1 MEDIKKDPR
10 PMLPY
15 SGRIIGTVVRALD
28 LSHEAL
34 RSRTARRFFA
44 GEPVN
49 EHDHTEIFLALGEAL
64 VESGAVPNPPLF
76 QRYEAS
82 LTRMLPA
89 IIARAAIRWDMLVGM
104 MQSHSVSTT
113 DSGPAIASVLR
124 LIVVDAAIRVFGYM
138 RLAGLEP
145 SSPQTPMWAQENG
158 GARHLRSLA
167 SSAGLTRTLLA
178 TLLEVSENTVDN
190 WMDGKNRP
198 TTENIAALSNVLA
211 PRMNGTSAEQISEN
225 IRLEFALATIADAL
239 ADEIGRERVIELSDA
254 LVRFIWLITQDVNEM
269 ERPPVEEACAVEYDA
284 MAFGTAHPST
294 HTLLRNLAILEPDAG
309 WKQYIIAASLP
320 WDLAFQEAGVQN
332 TRPRMAAGLAQDF
345 ADVSQMPDPGI
356 NALSAFV
363 ATNGSLDYSRVAAG
377 DLTLLNTIVGT
388 QVTQLRAIARDFPTS
403 PGAHFQLGSLLGKI
417 GELTSRRDLVDQG
430 VAECGIAAALA
441 PNWDNP
447 SVEAGIMLANFGA
460 FDEALIELNRT
471 AKRLPAATPHLQ
483 FATGYVLMRLSR
495 HAEALERFESV
506 ITFRSDYALAH
517 LHAASC
523 SFALGNQRKGISFAK
538 TARRLGE
545 PGEYVAW
552 KSGKYAKKRR
562 RRKSA

>member
-1 MEDIKKDPR
+1 MDDAKKDLR

-15 SGRIIGTVVRALD
+15 SGRIIVTIVRALD

-76 QRYEAS
+76 QSYEAS

-89 IIARAAIRWDMLVGM
+89 IIARAANRWDKLVAM
-104 MQSHSVSTT
+104 MQSHSGSIT

-167 SSAGLTRTLLA
+167 NSAGLTRTQLA
-178 TLLEVSENTVDN
+178 TLLEVSENSVDN

-211 PRMNGTSAEQISEN
+211 PKMNGTSAQQLSEN
-225 IRLEFALATIADAL
+225 IRLEFALATIADTL
-239 ADEIGRERVIELSDA
+239 ADEIGRERAIELSDA

-269 ERPPVEEACAVEYDA
+269 ERPPVEEACGEEYDA

-294 HTLLRNLAILEPDAG
+294 HTLLRNLAILEPDAS

-320 WDLAFQEAGVQN
+320 WDLAFQAARVQQ
-332 TRPRMAAGLAQDF
+332 TQPRMAAGLAQDF
-345 ADVSQMPDPGI
+345 ADVSEMPDPGI
-356 NALSAFV
+356 NAVGDFI
-363 ATNGSLDYSRVAAG
+363 ATNGHFDYRRVAAG
-377 DLTLLNTIVGT
+377 DLTLLSTIVGT

-417 GELTSRRDLVDQG
+417 GELTGRRDLVDEG
-430 VAECGIAAALA
+430 LTECKIAAALA

-447 SVEAGIMLANFGA
+447 SVETGIMLANFGA
-460 FDEALIELNRT
+460 FDEAIIELNRT
-471 AKRLPAATPHLQ
+471 AERLPAVTPHLQ
-483 FATGYVLMRLSR
+483 FATGYVLMHLSR

-506 ITFRSDYALAH
+506 INFRSDYALAH

-523 SFALGNQRKGISFAK
+523 LFALGNQRKGISFAK

-552 KSGKYAKKRR
+552 KSGKYAKTRR